1 MSVLDSLNAY
11 TALRAVVSGL
21 VLEEVERDGY
31 LNKLDAL
38 VPRMVDA
45 LEAEVG
51 WIIDRGQWIRDQ
63 GKAAPAAAPSAPEPL
78 KADYTYDD
86 FAELAEA
93 NGRNPADFVRVWFKD
108 LDGGYELSTASQRVD
123 IYARARAWCVDQK
136 AKESA
141 PRPRVVNGGG
151 GQGRP
156 QGRPGRQG
164 GGQRREPNPIGPC
177 PICGPNE
184 TSYIKTKYGDRW
196 RCDEHEYW
204 GNVS

>member
-45 LEAEVG
+45 LEAE
-51 WIIDRGQWIRDQ
+51 IRWVIERTHA
-63 GKAAPAAAPSAPEPL
+63 KPAATPTAAAPEPL

-108 LDGGYELSTASQRVD
+108 LDGGYELSTAAQRVD
-123 IYARARAWCVDQK
+123 VYAQARAWCAEQK
-136 AKESA
+136 AKEST
-141 PRPRVVNGGG
+141 PRPRVLNGGG
-151 GQGRP
+151 QRPQGRP
-156 QGRPGRQG
+156 QGRQG
-164 GGQRREPNPIGPC
+164 GGQNRGNWRPNPIGPC
-177 PICGPNE
+177 PVCGPQE
-184 TSYIKTKYGDRW
+184 TKMISTRNGDRW
-196 RCDEHEYW
+196 RCDEHDYW
-204 GNVS
+204 GDVG